1 MLTNK
6 RRAEIERAIGLW
18 EWRRVVAHIPAMARE
33 LLAEIDRL
41 NEAER
46 IARDTIRLLRDAFD
60 GPLKGLILLG
70 DDYVRHGIPAMVRE
84 IVGLRGEVVELKES
98 LVSRSELAATT
109 IAGLEMENA
118 RLKAE
123 IEALEHHSVY
133 NPRWPPGVE
142 GWHIRKEHVTSYI
155 GYPTKEAAIA
165 AYRKAAGL
173 DPIFGSP
180 VPPADGGPDA

>member
-1 MLTNK
+1 MMTPE
-6 RRAEIERAIGLW
+6 RRAEIERAIAEAAGPWFGSKGVELSCMA
-18 EWRRVVAHIPAMARE
+18 RIARE
-33 LLAEIDRL
+33 LLAEIARL

-46 IARDTIRLLRDAFD
+46 IVKVIFRLLGDAFD

-118 RLKAE
+118 RLRAERDTLRAALHHREGKAGGGGARQSE
-123 IEALEHHSVY
+123 GK
-133 NPRWPPGVE
+133 NP
-142 GWHIRKEHVTSYI
+142 
-155 GYPTKEAAIA
+155 
-165 AYRKAAGL
+165 
-173 DPIFGSP
+173 
-180 VPPADGGPDA
+180 